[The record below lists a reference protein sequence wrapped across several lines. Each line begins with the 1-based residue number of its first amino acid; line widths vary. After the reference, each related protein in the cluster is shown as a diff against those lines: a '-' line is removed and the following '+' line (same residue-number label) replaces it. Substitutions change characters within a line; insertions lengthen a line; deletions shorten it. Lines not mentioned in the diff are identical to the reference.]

1 MIYNIYAMV
10 VYYDSIDAADEEEAI
25 DKFCSDC
32 PYDVDANTIE
42 CEADEPQ
49 ESDHKCHTCKH
60 YTSGENGGSCG
71 SYICKGYSNWESE
84 DENE

>member
-1 MIYNIYAMV
+1 MIYNISAMV

-49 ESDHKCHTCKH
+49 ES
-60 YTSGENGGSCG
+60 E
-71 SYICKGYSNWESE
+71 E
-84 DENE
+84 